1 MSNLFDF
8 FIRYKNTL
16 LFFLLL
22 IISLSLTFQ
31 THSFQRSKVVSSTNF
46 ISGGVYSWEDGIR
59 SYFRLG
65 KENKLLVEE
74 NNRLREQL
82 YNASFDRDVFG
93 DVADTIFPRKPYK
106 VRPAQVIAN
115 RYKNLDNYILINR
128 GSKDSIQP
136 EYGVI
141 TNQGV
146 LGVVEDVSRHYA
158 RVISILNTKLAIN
171 AQLKNSDHFGTLSW
185 DGRNPNVLNLIDIPR
200 TASVEVGDTIM
211 TNGRSL
217 IFPKGIMIGTVEK
230 AKVRSG
236 QNFYDIRV
244 RLFNDMTAIGNVYVI
259 QNERRAE
266 ADSLK
271 IRNEK

>member
-1 MSNLFDF
+1 M
-8 FIRYKNTL
+8 
-16 LFFLLL
+16 
-22 IISLSLTFQ
+22 SLTFQ

-74 NNRLREQL
+74 NKRLREQL
-82 YNASFDRDVFG
+82 YNISFDEDVFG
-93 DVADTIFPRKPYK
+93 NVADTILSHKPFK

-115 RYKNLDNYILINR
+115 RYKNLDNYILINK
-128 GSKDSIQP
+128 GAKDSIQP

-141 TNQGV
+141 TSQGV

-185 DGRNPNVLNLIDIPR
+185 NGKDPNVLDLIDIPR

-244 RLFNDMTAIGNVYVI
+244 HLFNDMTAIGNVYVI
-259 QNERRAE
+259 QNQRRAE

-271 IRNEK
+271 TSNEK